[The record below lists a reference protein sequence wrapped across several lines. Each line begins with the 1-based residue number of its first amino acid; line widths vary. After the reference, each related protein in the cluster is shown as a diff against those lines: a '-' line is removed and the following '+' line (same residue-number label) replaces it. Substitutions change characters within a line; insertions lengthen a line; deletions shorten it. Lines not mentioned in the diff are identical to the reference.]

1 MLRVLT
7 LESGKYGRYAVSVMK
22 LIELIQKKEKQVEVV
37 HVGEPQFI
45 LTYEDPAGKS
55 ERMSWLKTAFVC
67 LVTFFGTMFSIM
79 TFNTDVDIPK
89 LFERISSQFTSDPRG
104 LAILEVTYSVG
115 IGIGVVFFFNHFGKW
130 KITEDPTPMEVE
142 MRAYEEQDRS
152 DDSGDGEQKGEQFR
166 MREIFLGMLGLCMG
180 TTIASGVVAFI
191 ISLGIVPKVCPGLPE
206 VPHRCVCMRNA
217 PCWGRCLAMWFFC
230 ISEHCHWVI
239 RDLQFTEAFPEFFL
253 EAGWWH
259 WVRW

>member
-1 MLRVLT
+1 MGDVLYIQTDKNRKITDPHVRLGDISDLTSNNPEVLQRCKVLRVLT

-142 MRAYEEQDRS
+142 MRAYEEQVD
-152 DDSGDGEQKGEQFR
+152 
-166 MREIFLGMLGLCMG
+166 
-180 TTIASGVVAFI
+180 
-191 ISLGIVPKVCPGLPE
+191 
-206 VPHRCVCMRNA
+206 
-217 PCWGRCLAMWFFC
+217 
-230 ISEHCHWVI
+230 
-239 RDLQFTEAFPEFFL
+239 
-253 EAGWWH
+253 
-259 WVRW
+259 